1 MSYLKNGIKLAA
13 LVYLYKL
20 IDDDSKIAIKS
31 VVKDKITKYK
41 PKLME
46 LIDLIN
52 SFDEGFQNLRSE
64 ESEFKKNFNLFVES
78 LDSINKEEIQK
89 DVDEVADIV
98 TTIMSSKSKKK
109 IITSKNTKKSVP
121 CIIWLILKLKL
132 FETEPDDF
140 MILIDRKS
148 ENSR

>member
-13 LVYLYKL
+13 LLYLYKL

-31 VVKDKITKYK
+31 VVKDKVTKYK

-46 LIDLIN
+46 LIDLID

-109 IITSKNTKKSVP
+109 IITSKKK
-121 CIIWLILKLKL
+121 K
-132 FETEPDDF
+132 D
-140 MILIDRKS
+140 
-148 ENSR
+148 